1 MRYILRYNIF
11 EGINNDKK
19 ELFEGKTGI
28 PFDEIEGWIYY
39 IGGENLEIKNI
50 FGFPMGKFDGIDYH
64 DSFEINIKSIKN
76 DCEDFSIDPWRD
88 FIKESFLRYD
98 LNVDYFYYTKYYS
111 TRGSEIRICFSRINP
126 TTTKGDSWEIVF

>member
-76 DCEDFSIDPWRD
+76 TLFYKLYINF
-88 FIKESFLRYD
+88 FINIFVIKKIIYKFA
-98 LNVDYFYYTKYYS
+98 V
-111 TRGSEIRICFSRINP
+111 EITNNI
-126 TTTKGDSWEIVF
+126 